1 MLKIIGFILLFLFI
15 LCLVLFAQGE
25 GIKFFSSVD
34 KTEVSL
40 TETLNFKITLEGDFK
55 GSPKIVLPRLEE
67 DFDVVSKA
75 QSQQISL
82 SAGEKSKTFV
92 LSLMLLA
99 KKEGRIRI
107 GPAKLKAGL
116 KTYATEPIEITIKPR
131 IDKNYLKPEK
141 RLPIDR
147 EAERITL

>member
-1 MLKIIGFILLFLFI
+1 MLKISGFILLFLFI
-15 LCLVLFAQGE
+15 FCLALFAQGE

-34 KTEVSL
+34 KTEVRL
-40 TETLNFKITLEGDFK
+40 AEALNFKITLEGDFK

-92 LSLMLLA
+92 LSLILLA
-99 KKEGRIRI
+99 KKEGQIRI

-116 KTYATEPIEITIKPR
+116 KAYTTEPIEITVKPG
-131 IDKNYLKPEK
+131 IDKDYLNPEK
-141 RLPIDR
+141 RFPIDK